1 MNSFKDRLKFA
12 MQNKNL
18 NQSEL
23 SKLTGI
29 GRNSISDYLKGKYE
43 AKQDKI
49 YILAKYL
56 NVNEAWLMGY
66 DVSKERVTDEQ
77 RYVTKPTLTQIN
89 EVSSKLEE
97 KRQKRV
103 LAYAEHH
110 YSVQQQG
117 ENIIYLQSYKDSKT
131 EEITVNGYVSAGT
144 GETLVDD
151 IEFTVNYP
159 AGVVPPHDFTLQ
171 VNGDSMEP
179 LFEHKEIIFVE
190 ENTSI
195 NSGQLGVFI
204 VDGEAYVKKV
214 FIYQDHIRLVSL
226 NPKYGDMNFYGD
238 SDVKFAGRVIL

>member
-1 MNSFKDRLKFA
+1 MEKNHR
-12 MQNKNL
+12 NKVIAANIKKL
-18 NQSEL
+18 IKENKISQKEL
-23 SKLTGI
+23 ASNIDISPSTL
-29 GRNSISDYLKGKYE
+29 SDYLNLRSNPSHGVIQRIANYFGVMKSDIDSTYRE
-43 AKQDKI
+43 NNDITEI
-49 YILAKYL
+49 Y
-56 NVNEAWLMGY
+56 N
-66 DVSKERVTDEQ
+66 
-77 RYVTKPTLTQIN
+77 
-89 EVSSKLEE
+89 KLEE
-97 KRQKRV
+97 KRKKRV

-117 ENIIYLQSYKDSKT
+117 ESIIYLQSYKDSKT
-131 EEITVNGYVSAGT
+131 EEVTVNGYVSAGT

-159 AGVVPPHDFTLQ
+159 AGVVPPHDFALQ

-195 NSGQLGVFI
+195 NSGQLGVFV

-238 SDVKFAGRVIL
+238 SDVRFAGRVIL

>member
-1 MNSFKDRLKFA
+1 MEKNHR
-12 MQNKNL
+12 NKVIAANIKKL
-18 NQSEL
+18 IKENKISQKEL
-23 SKLTGI
+23 ASNIDISPSTL
-29 GRNSISDYLKGKYE
+29 SDYLNLRSNPSHGVIQRIANYFGVMKSDIDSTYRE
-43 AKQDKI
+43 NNDITEI
-49 YILAKYL
+49 Y
-56 NVNEAWLMGY
+56 N
-66 DVSKERVTDEQ
+66 
-77 RYVTKPTLTQIN
+77 
-89 EVSSKLEE
+89 KLEE
-97 KRQKRV
+97 KRKKRV
-103 LAYAEHH
+103 LAYAKHH

-117 ENIIYLQSYKDSKT
+117 ESIIYLQSYKDSKT
-131 EEITVNGYVSAGT
+131 EEVTVNGYVSAGT

-159 AGVVPPHDFTLQ
+159 AGVVPPHDFALQ

-195 NSGQLGVFI
+195 NSGQLGVFV

-238 SDVKFAGRVIL
+238 SDVRFAGRVIL